1 MPFRILTIPF
11 NPDKGAFLEEDLNRF
26 CLNKKIKTWQAE
38 FFTSTKKAYW
48 TVFLEYEEV
57 LEPAK
62 KQDHLSEPEKLL
74 FQRLKEWRK
83 QKAEAGGV
91 PVYIIA
97 TNGELN
103 ELIKKTPKT
112 IEALKAIRG
121 FGQKK
126 IEKYGKELTDLITN
140 FYKAQT

>member
-11 NPDKGAFLEEDLNRF
+11 EPDKETFLEEDLNRF

-38 FFTSTKKAYW
+38 FFKTTKKAYW
-48 TVFLEYEEV
+48 TVFLEYDEV
-57 LEPAK
+57 LEPEK
-62 KQDHLSEPEKLL
+62 RKDQLTEPEKLL
-74 FQRLKEWRK
+74 FQRLREWRK

-126 IEKYGKELTDLITN
+126 IEKYGKELTEMITN
-140 FYKAQT
+140 FYKAKE